1 MPQDSKLSLQR
12 FAGDPSEYDAWR
24 SRAAFYAM
32 QSGKLANWKGLPPK
46 IRSLSGLTAEEKT
59 EAREEHLERQAIYD
73 ADSVA
78 LCGALMA
85 VQDGEASAIAETY
98 FQTVEEGG
106 EELYSAKDFIALLD
120 AEYWDKESM
129 SSKFVC
135 LLEWMSSKQGTNSFN
150 TYASKYSKCIK
161 RLKSFDPPEDFS
173 QAILCLVFV
182 QGLNVSYQAF
192 KESVLLKDASSITL
206 TKIIKDSREWKSR
219 VSAGK

>member
-1 MPQDSKLSLQR
+1 MK
-12 FAGDPSEYDAWR
+12 
-24 SRAAFYAM
+24 
-32 QSGKLANWKGLPPK
+32 
-46 IRSLSGLTAEEKT
+46 SLSGLSTEEKT
-59 EAREEHLERQAIYD
+59 EAREAHQEQQAIYN
-73 ADSVA
+73 ADSVT

-85 VQDGEASAIAETY
+85 VQDGDASAIAETY
-98 FQTVEEGG
+98 FKTIEDGG
-106 EELYSAKDFIALLD
+106 EEIYSAKDFIALLD
-120 AEYWDKESM
+120 EEYWDKASM

-135 LLEWMSSKQGTNSFN
+135 LLEWMSSKQGTSSFN
-150 TYASKYSKCIK
+150 AYAGKYSKCIK

-219 VSAGK
+219 VSAGKDSLNSVYHF